1 MNIKDRLERIKEY
14 FQGMEMKDELFIVS
28 VKYPDKWGAYP
39 SEDNTIKIAQSEDVA
54 NLYYYYANFT
64 NVNVEDIFDLIEST
78 IKDNLDAAKK
88 LQLLNEKFLLLKDLF
103 ANNTLEDLQRIE
115 IKIPYKKSRRKKNMI
130 AEPLVNEPK
139 QSENGIEQ

>member
-115 IKIPYKKSRRKKNMI
+115 IKIPSKKSRRKKNTI
-130 AEPLVNEPK
+130 VEPLMNEPK
-139 QSENGIEQ
+139 QSENGIE